1 MSPQT
6 TRRRGNVNSR
16 FPIIVGIFV
25 TALIV
30 SNIVAVKLIDIGG
43 FVLPAAV
50 VVFPISYI
58 IGDVLTEVYGYAKA
72 RQAIWLGFACNLFA
86 VGAIW
91 IAGVLPAAGFWG
103 NQSAFDVILGYT
115 PRLLLASFA
124 GYLIGEFA
132 NSAVL
137 SKMKVLTNGRLL
149 WSRTIGSTIVG
160 EGLDSTVFITIAF
173 IGTVP
178 LAVIPVM
185 VLSQWVFKVVYEVLA
200 TPLTYVVVN
209 YLKRTEGIDTFD
221 RQANLNPFMA

>member
-1 MSPQT
+1 M
-6 TRRRGNVNSR
+6 NSR

-86 VGAIW
+86 VGVIW